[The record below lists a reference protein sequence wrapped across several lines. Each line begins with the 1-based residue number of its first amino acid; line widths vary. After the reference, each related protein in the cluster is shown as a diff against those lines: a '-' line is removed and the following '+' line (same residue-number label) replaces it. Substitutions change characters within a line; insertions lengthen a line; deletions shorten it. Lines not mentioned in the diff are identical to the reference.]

1 MPLPARRTVHGTI
14 ADLFTGAGPTT
25 AISIAAL
32 PRRWT
37 DETGDQL
44 LVGPDHPVTVTD
56 GAWSID
62 LVPTDAP
69 GIEPATGRY
78 YRLTEVIDGVPR
90 RGRTFEVPTGDMTSV
105 SILSLIIADPALPG
119 YVRGPA
125 GPPGAGSDPSAAIA
139 TAITAH
145 SNASDPHGD
154 RADAATKYLAKAQNL
169 ADLPSPSTARTSLG
183 LGSSATLPVG
193 TGANTVAAG
202 DDSRLSDSRTPTAHA
217 ASHGV
222 GQSDAISPGAIGA
235 ASASALTAH
244 TDAST
249 SVHGIADTSALETT
263 TGAAGKVAT
272 HAGAADPHGDRADA
286 ASKYQPKPPWVFD
299 ITRYGAV
306 GDGMTVADAAMTSG
320 SGVLTCSTSA
330 PFAAGDVGKRIM
342 VLGAGANGETLNTTI
357 SSYSSATQVTLT
369 ASAGTA
375 VSGACA
381 MWSSDDTAAI
391 QSAINAAGAY
401 AAARSGAAAVLIP
414 PAPGRF
420 YGVGGA
426 LQTGGSTL
434 GNAQLTL
441 PVYPA
446 TGRKI
451 TLTLQGTSSG
461 AGVQH
466 WQQTLPNTTGST
478 LLSYGMFAS
487 ASAQSNSINAAG
499 NPCVIGGPAQPG
511 GYGVAPGNFSNLYLD
526 IDNLSILTAH
536 SKFGLTYS
544 ALDLSGIAN
553 ARLGHVQYST
563 AGTVPGG
570 SYVSPGVFAT
580 GLSIGCL
587 LPANGN
593 NDLTITENLTCG
605 GGYTYGLLAPE
616 HTVMTGGTRILY
628 CWAALCPVGSYYS
641 SVGAAHSIRADLI
654 SIEQC
659 TYLIYI
665 FGPGTGGLGPTMDL
679 RIDTET
685 STPRFGC
692 RTSGTG
698 LAAARGRVVLAG
710 LFTASGLTLDYPT
723 GLDIQNAQ
731 LTYPVASKTANY
743 TATSFDEVIAADATS
758 GAMTI
763 TLPTAVGRTR
773 PVTVKK
779 VDSSAN
785 SVTIDGAGS
794 ETIDGQL
801 IRQLAGQWESATFV
815 PTPTGSGWY
824 VQAAPTAIPWRRRDL
839 PDLAAVDTLY
849 AGTAPSISVAQTGT
863 PTSGYIK
870 YAPAGVTLSGSD
882 VTGPFTYLGA
892 TGIQVGTGTPDST
905 YVLPTSRYPNTRTN
919 LASSQSVWTVEFGT
933 DAQIFQLRFN
943 YQTAGCYRLSVD
955 GRRVT
960 DLMQAVGGTTAG
972 STHLMTIDLGTAAP
986 RTIRLD
992 FYTVPFGGVFL
1003 PPGATMWST
1012 VPTGGRFMA
1021 FGDSLVD
1028 GSSINTASG
1037 AGTWA
1042 WRAARYL
1049 GSTDYWNEARGG
1061 TGYITAGSYATLANR
1076 VAADVIAN
1084 SPSRLV
1090 VWAGYNDSGGS
1101 QGSIGTAAASLYAAI
1116 RAGLPACDVV
1126 VIGCWSPS
1134 GSPGAS
1140 LTNTD
1145 ATLRTAAAGAGYPF
1159 VSPITGSIYNATGTL
1174 VATHGGWITGTGRV
1188 GATTG
1193 SGNAD
1198 GYIGTDGVHPTDAG
1212 HVYLARR
1219 INAAIRE
1226 LMPA

>member
-25 AISIAAL
+25 TITITAL

-44 LVGPDHPVTVTD
+44 LVSPDHPVTVTG

-62 LVPTDAP
+62 LVPTDAA

-78 YRLTEVIDGVPR
+78 YRMTEVIDGVPG
-90 RGRTFEVPTGDMTSV
+90 RGRTFEVPTGDMTPI
-105 SILSLIIADPALPG
+105 SILSLIVADPALPG

-145 SNASDPHGD
+145 STASDPHGD
-154 RADAATKYLAKAQNL
+154 RAWAT
-169 ADLPSPSTARTSLG
+169 
-183 LGSSATLPVG
+183 
-193 TGANTVAAG
+193 
-202 DDSRLSDSRTPTAHA
+202 
-217 ASHGV
+217 
-222 GQSDAISPGAIGA
+222 GQFDP
-235 ASASALTAH
+235 
-244 TDAST
+244 
-249 SVHGIADTSALETT
+249 
-263 TGAAGKVAT
+263 
-272 HAGAADPHGDRADA
+272 AGAAAAALAAAASDATDKITAHSNATDPHGDRADA
-286 ASKYQPKPPWVFD
+286 ASRYLTKAQNLSDVASPTAARTNLGLGTYATKNRPAWVFD
-299 ITRYGAV
+299 ITEYGAV
-306 GDGMTVADAAMTSG
+306 GDGVTVADAAMTSG

-342 VLGAGANGETLNTTI
+342 VLGAGASGETLNTTI

-369 ASAGTA
+369 ASAGTSL
-375 VSGACA
+375 SGACA
-381 MWSSDDTAAI
+381 MWSSDDTSAI

-401 AAARSGAAAVLIP
+401 AAAHSGSATVLIP

-441 PVYPA
+441 PVFPA

-451 TLTLQGTSSG
+451 TLTIQGTSSG

-487 ASAQSNSINAAG
+487 TSAQSNSINAAG
-499 NPCVIGGPAQPG
+499 NPCVIGGPSQPG

-526 IDNLSILTAH
+526 IDNLSVLTAH

-570 SYVSPGVFAT
+570 SYQSPSVFAT

-593 NDLTITENLTCG
+593 NDLTVTENLTCG

-628 CWAALCPVGSYYS
+628 SWAALCPVGSYYS

-659 TYLIYI
+659 TFLVYI

-723 GLDIQNAQ
+723 GLHIENAQ
-731 LTYPVASKTANY
+731 LTYPIAAKTSSY

-758 GAMTI
+758 GALT
-763 TLPTAVGRTR
+763 TNLPTAVGRTR

-785 SVTIDGAGS
+785 PVLIDGAGS
-794 ETIDGQL
+794 ETIDGRPVWQL
-801 IRQLAGQWESATFV
+801 STQGEFATLV

-824 VQAAPTAIPWRRRDL
+824 VKATSSALAIPWRRRDL
-839 PDLAAVDTLY
+839 PDVAAAESLY
-849 AGTAPSISVAQTGT
+849 SGTAPTIGVVQTST
-863 PTSGYIK
+863 PTSGYVINR
-870 YAPAGVTLSGSD
+870 PAGVTLSGGE

-892 TGIQVGTGTPDST
+892 ANFQPGTGTPDST
-905 YVLPTSRYPNTRTN
+905 YVLPTSRYPNTRGT
-919 LASSQSVWTVEFGT
+919 LSSSQSGWSLEFGC
-933 DAQIFQLRFN
+933 DSQIVQVRVN
-943 YQTAGCYRLSVD
+943 YQSGGAYRLWIN

-960 DLMQAVGGTTAG
+960 EAMQALGGSTLG
-972 STHLMTIDLGTAAP
+972 STHLMTIDFGSAAP
-986 RTIRLD
+986 RVIRLD
-992 FYTVPFGGVFL
+992 WHNAPFGGVYV
-1003 PPGATMWST
+1003 PPTATLWST
-1012 VPTGGRFMA
+1012 NSRTDRLIV
-1021 FGDSLVD
+1021 FGDSLTG
-1028 GSSINTASG
+1028 GSNMSVG
-1037 AGTWA
+1037 GGGGTWA
-1042 WRAARYL
+1042 SRVAVAL
-1049 GSTDYWNEARGG
+1049 GSNDVWNQALGG
-1061 TGYITAGSYATLANR
+1061 TGYISAGTSPVYATLGDR
-1076 VAADVIAN
+1076 LSADVIARN
-1084 SPSRLV
+1084 PQRLI
-1090 VWAGYNDSGGS
+1090 VWAGYNDNGGS
-1101 QGSIGTAAASLYAAI
+1101 QSAIGTAAASLYASI
-1116 RAGLPACDVV
+1116 RTGLPACDVFV
-1126 VIGCWSPS
+1126 VGCWSPS
-1134 GSPGAS
+1134 GSPAAS
-1140 LTNTD
+1140 ITNTD
-1145 ATLRTAAAGAGYPF
+1145 NTIKAAAAGAGYPF
-1159 VSPITGSIYNATGTL
+1159 VSPLTGSIYSAVGAL
-1174 VATHGGWITGTGRV
+1174 VATHGPWITGTGRV

-1198 GYIGTDGVHPTDAG
+1198 GYIGTDAIHPTDAG
-1212 HVYLARR
+1212 HAYVARR
-1219 INAAIRE
+1219 ITAAIRE